1 MIFSFHAV
9 AACLV
14 TIIQCVIFERNNQR
28 VSYVA
33 RIIAAIM
40 LLFLLISSIISL
52 TGHLN
57 YLDLLYYFSYV
68 KLAITIM
75 KYCPQAFMNHR
86 RKSTEGWSIHNIL
99 LDFTGGMLSLIQ
111 MFLLA
116 DNYDDWSS
124 IFGSPTKL
132 GLGLFSIFFDVIFI
146 LQHYVCFR
154 HRHVEQLP
162 DSDEVINEKSSLLYS
177 KS

>member
-14 TIIQCVIFERNNQR
+14 TIIQCLVFQRDNQR

-33 RIIAAIM
+33 RILAAIM
-40 LLFLLISSIISL
+40 IVFLFISSIVSI
-52 TGHLN
+52 TKHLST
-57 YLDLLYYFSYV
+57 LDLIYFFSYV
-68 KLAITIM
+68 KLAITII
-75 KYCPQAFMNHR
+75 KYCPQAYMNHK
-86 RKSTEGWSIHNIL
+86 RKSTEGWSIGNIL
-99 LDFTGGMLSLIQ
+99 LDFTGGVLSLIQ

-116 DNYDDWSS
+116 DNYDDWTS

-154 HRHVEQLP
+154 HRDREQITI
-162 DSDEVINEKSSLLYS
+162 SDEVINEKSSLLYS